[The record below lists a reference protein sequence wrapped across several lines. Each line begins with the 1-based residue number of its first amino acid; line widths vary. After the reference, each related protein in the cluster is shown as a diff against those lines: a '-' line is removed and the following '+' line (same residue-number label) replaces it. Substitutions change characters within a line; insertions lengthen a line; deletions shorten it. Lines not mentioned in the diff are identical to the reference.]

1 MFNFLNGSSEP
12 AETKKST
19 SNVETEMVFLKVEQ
33 ECASCKRMNCPCG
46 EHCQCGPFCRCVAS
60 DLIAGIDEVT
70 VAKSYSTPHTSYAL
84 AVGGMTCVNCSSG
97 VERALKKLGEK
108 FDGAVKEISVNLV
121 MHSARVI
128 VEDDKGV
135 DGDVLVD
142 TVETAG
148 YDCKVNSSSAVDK
161 AVGEDGKV
169 SAELAKCRFTI
180 EEYNDDNE
188 IDDVVF
194 ESIKSL
200 DWAQNLKEVDNALAK
215 EFEVE
220 YDKTLY
226 NVGVRSLTNHVQN
239 HLASTKKFSSA
250 VVKASP
256 PAPPSSSDQ
265 SKIEML
271 KKRRKFLFSLIGTLP
286 VFLTTMVLSKI
297 GPTHDFLMTKIV
309 DGLPI
314 ESVILFV
321 FATPVQFV
329 SGWQFYIGT
338 YHSLKTGLYGMDV
351 LICLGTTASYFYACL
366 MVILAAS
373 SGKMNMGSHFFE
385 TSAVLISFVLLGKY
399 LQAVA
404 TRSTSKAIDK
414 LCELTPGS
422 ATVCV
427 GKDGNDLKSWPEDL
441 KEVVEIQVPSFC
453 VQRGDFLK
461 VIRGAGAPCDG
472 KVVDGTCS
480 MDESMVTGES
490 MPCLKIKDGD
500 VIGGTVCVEG
510 TCYVIAENV
519 GDDTALSQI
528 VQLMVRAQAVKAPIQ
543 QFADNISAVFVPVVL
558 ACSLLTFV
566 VWLALTY
573 SGAVPKEWYEDEG
586 ELMFSFMF
594 AIATLVIAC
603 PCALGL
609 AAPTAVMVGTGVGA
623 KNGVLIKGGD
633 CLEKLAKVTAVVF
646 DKTGTLTMGRP
657 EVATFLD
664 LADMG
669 EEILYLIGCAEK
681 SSEHPL
687 AVAVV
692 KYCEEKL
699 EGKRD
704 LFSPPDFK
712 AMTGKGISCVVD
724 GKDVA
729 IGNRSFLAMRGLV
742 IDEDGDVEKSLV
754 EMENEGQTAIL
765 VSVNQKISAIVG
777 IADQLKPDSAE
788 TIKRL
793 QMMGIEAWMVTG
805 DNLRTAKAIAR
816 KVGLSDENIIAE
828 ALPAGKV
835 LKIESLQSEGKVV
848 AMVGDGINDSP
859 ALVQADAG
867 VAIGAGTEIAI
878 EAADMVLVR
887 NAISDVI
894 VAIDISKAIFSR
906 IKLNFVWALGYNSCG
921 IPIAMGLFYPI
932 WKVGLPPSIAAL
944 AMALSSI
951 SVVLSSLHLKWW
963 KPKFRV
969 DIQYVQ

>member
-1 MFNFLNGSSEP
+1 MSEL
-12 AETKKST
+12 E
-19 SNVETEMVFLKVEQ
+19 FIKVEQ
-33 ECASCKRMNCPCG
+33 ACASCKRMNCPCG
-46 EHCQCGPFCRCVAS
+46 EHCQCGPFCRCVAT
-60 DLIAGIDEVT
+60 DLIAGVNEVT
-70 VAKSYSTPHTSYAL
+70 VTKSYPTPHTSFSL
-84 AVGGMTCVNCSSG
+84 SVGGMTCVNCSSG
-97 VERALKKLGEK
+97 VEQALKKLGEK
-108 FDGAVKEISVNLV
+108 FDGAVKEINVNLV
-121 MHSARVI
+121 MHSARVV
-128 VEDDKGV
+128 VEDEKGIW
-135 DGDVLVD
+135 GETLVD
-142 TVETAG
+142 TIENAG
-148 YDCKVNSSSAVDK
+148 YDCKVNRATAVDK
-161 AVGEDGKV
+161 QTGEDGKA
-169 SAELAKCRFTI
+169 SADLARCRFMV
-180 EEYNDDNE
+180 EEYGNDSD
-188 IDDVVF
+188 IDDAVF

-200 DWAQNLKEVDNALAK
+200 NWAQNLTSVESSDSYIK

-220 YDKTLY
+220 YDKSLY
-226 NVGVRSLTNHVQN
+226 NIGVRSLTAHIQE
-239 HLASTKKFSSA
+239 HLSSTKKFVDA
-250 VVKASP
+250 IVKPSP

-271 KKRRKFLFSLIGTLP
+271 KKRRKFLLSLIGTLP
-286 VFLTTMVLSKI
+286 VFLTTMVFSKI
-297 GPTHDFLMTKIV
+297 NVFHEFLMTMIAP
-309 DGLPI
+309 GFPL
-314 ESVILFV
+314 ESVLLFV
-321 FATPVQFV
+321 LATPVQFI
-329 SGWQFYIGT
+329 SGWQFYVGT
-338 YHSLKTGLYGMDV
+338 YRSIKTRLYGMDV
-351 LICLGTTASYFYACL
+351 LICLGTSASYFYACL

-399 LQAVA
+399 LQAAA

-422 ATVCV
+422 ATICV
-427 GKDGNDLKSWPEDL
+427 GKDGKDLKEWPEDL
-441 KEVVEIQVPSFC
+441 KQIDEVQVPSYC

-461 VIRGAGAPCDG
+461 VIRGSGAPCDG

-510 TCYVIAENV
+510 TCYVKAENV

-528 VQLMVRAQAVKAPIQ
+528 VQLMVQAQGVKTPIQ

-558 ACSLLTFV
+558 ACSLSTFGI
-566 VWLALTY
+566 WLALTY
-573 SGAVPKEWYEDEG
+573 SCAVPKEWYEDEG

-594 AIATLVIAC
+594 SIATLVIAC

-623 KNGVLIKGGD
+623 KNGVLIKGGE
-633 CLEKLAKVTAVVF
+633 CLEKLAKTTAVVF
-646 DKTGTLTMGRP
+646 DKTGTLTLGRP

-664 LADMG
+664 LEKMG
-669 EEILYLIGCAEK
+669 DEILYLIGCAEK

-724 GKDVA
+724 GKNVA
-729 IGNRSFLAMRGLV
+729 IGNRSFLAMRGMV
-742 IDEDGDVEKSLV
+742 VDEEGDIEKSLV
-754 EMENEGQTAIL
+754 DMENEGMTAIL
-765 VSVNQKISAIVG
+765 VAVNEKICAVVG
-777 IADQLKPDSAE
+777 IADKLKPDSAE

-793 QMMGIEAWMVTG
+793 QLMGIEVWMVTG
-805 DNLRTAKAIAR
+805 DNGRTARAIAR
-816 KVGLSDENIIAE
+816 RIGLSDENIIAE

-867 VAIGAGTEIAI
+867 VAIGGGTEIAI
-878 EAADMVLVR
+878 EAADLVLVR
-887 NAISDVI
+887 NAVSDVV
-894 VAIDISKAIFSR
+894 VAIDLSKAIFAR

-921 IPIAMGLFYPI
+921 IPIAMGLFYPV

-951 SVVLSSLHLKWW
+951 SVVLSSLQLKWW
-963 KPKFRV
+963 KPKFKIETI
-969 DIQYVQ
+969 DYAQ